1 MLVEI
6 RIFGII
12 EVMKYSERLGEI
24 SEEQLQRALDRFSL
38 GKFIEATPIK
48 EGLFGQNLFLTSDKG
63 DFVLRG
69 VPHYS
74 WQFKSERFFAKLL
87 HERTAAPV
95 PWPYFLDKSKDIFG
109 WEYIIMPKLSGLQLL
124 DDKAG
129 EPFADVDWV
138 EIAKAQGRMLGEM
151 QKLTWE
157 CPGQYNK
164 TNNKIKPLESS
175 FADWVVERIMERLTK
190 AQGYNDKTTVADL
203 QWVRGLLT
211 KAKSA
216 LRAEFQP
223 CFVMQDYKLGN
234 MVFGKV
240 SSRWEVT
247 GLFDLMES
255 YFGNGEADVSRTFCV
270 YTEKNKPELA
280 CGFLNEYLKSKEG
293 REGFE
298 ERFPVFVLLDRTI
311 IWEWIQRSNKVWW
324 DRALTFK
331 RWAEPFAW
339 LDETRID

>member
-1 MLVEI
+1 
-6 RIFGII
+6 
-12 EVMKYSERLGEI
+12 MKYSERLGEI
-24 SEEQLQRALDRFSL
+24 SEEQLQRALARFSL

-48 EGLFGQNLFLTSDKG
+48 EGNFGQNLFLTSDKG
-63 DFVLRG
+63 EFVLRG
-69 VPHYS
+69 VPHNS
-74 WQFKSERFFAKLL
+74 WQFKSEGFFAKLL
-87 HERTAAPV
+87 HERTTAPV

-109 WEYIIMPKLSGLQLL
+109 WEYVIMPKLDGLQLL

-129 EPFADVDWV
+129 EPSAGVDWE

-157 CPGQYNK
+157 FPGEYNRAD
-164 TNNKIKPLESS
+164 NKIKPFGLP
-175 FADWVVERIMERLTK
+175 FADWVAKRIMKWLTK
-190 AQGYNDKTTVADL
+190 AQGYNNKTTADDL
-203 QWVRGLLT
+203 QWVQDLLM
-211 KAKSA
+211 KAGSV

-270 YTEKNKPELA
+270 YIDKKKPELA
-280 CGFLNEYLKSKEG
+280 YDFLNEYLRSKG
-293 REGFE
+293 KRKGFE
-298 ERFPVFVLLDRTI
+298 ERFPIFVLFNRAI
-311 IWEWIQRSNKVWW
+311 IWEWVQRSNKVWW
-324 DRALTFK
+324 DKTLTFK
-331 RWAEPFAW
+331 QWAEPLIY
-339 LDETRID
+339 LDKAKID

>member
-1 MLVEI
+1 M
-6 RIFGII
+6 
-12 EVMKYSERLGEI
+12 EVMKYSDRLGEI
-24 SEEQLQRALDRFSL
+24 SEEQLQQALDRFSL
-38 GKFIEATPIK
+38 GKFVEATPIK

-69 VPHYS
+69 VPHYP

-95 PWPYFLDKSKDIFG
+95 PWPYLLDKSKDIFG
-109 WEYIIMPKLSGLQLL
+109 WEYVIMPKLSGLQLL
-124 DDKAG
+124 GNKAG

-138 EIAKAQGRMLGEM
+138 EIARAQGRMLGEI

-157 CPGQYNK
+157 CPGQYNEA
-164 TNNKIKPLESS
+164 NNKIKPLELP
-175 FADWVVERIMERLTK
+175 FADWVAEGIMERLTK
-190 AQGYNDKTTVADL
+190 AQVYNDKTTAKDL
-203 QWVRGLLT
+203 QWAQGLLT
-211 KAKSA
+211 KAKGA
-216 LRAEFQP
+216 LKAKFQP

-255 YFGNGEADVSRTFCV
+255 YFGNGGADVSRTFCD
-270 YTEKNKPELA
+270 YTENNKPELA
-280 CGFLNEYLKSKEG
+280 YSFLNEYLRSEG
-293 REGFE
+293 KREGFE
-298 ERFPVFVLLDRTI
+298 ERFPAFILLDRTI
-311 IWEWIQRSNKVWW
+311 IWEWTQRSSRVWW
-324 DRALTFK
+324 DKALTFK
-331 RWAEPFAW
+331 QWAEPFTR

>member
-1 MLVEI
+1 
-6 RIFGII
+6 
-12 EVMKYSERLGEI
+12 MKYSERLGEI
-24 SEEQLQRALDRFSL
+24 SEEQFQRALDRFSL

-63 DFVLRG
+63 YFVLRG

-74 WQFKSERFFAKLL
+74 WQFKGERFFAKLL
-87 HERTAAPV
+87 HERAAAPV
-95 PWPYFLDKSKDIFG
+95 PWPYLLDESKDIFG
-109 WEYIIMPKLSGLQLL
+109 WEYVIMPKLSGIQLS

-129 EPFADVDWV
+129 EPSVGVDWE

-151 QKLTWE
+151 QRLTWE
-157 CPGQYNK
+157 FSGQYDE
-164 TNNKIKPLESS
+164 TDNKIKPLQSP
-175 FADWVVERIMERLTK
+175 FADWVAKRIMEWLTK
-190 AQGYNDKTTVADL
+190 AQGYNDRTTTDDL
-203 QWVRGLLT
+203 QWAQNLLT
-211 KAKSA
+211 KAGSV

-270 YTEKNKPELA
+270 YIDKKKPELA
-280 CGFLNEYLKSKEG
+280 YGFLNEYLRSKG
-293 REGFE
+293 KRKGFE
-298 ERFPVFVLLDRTI
+298 ERFPIFILLNRAI
-311 IWEWIQRSNKVWW
+311 IWEWAQRSNKVWW

-331 RWAEPFAW
+331 QWAEPSTW
-339 LDETRID
+339 LDGTKID